1 MKNKRKSIAILLIIV
16 LIILL
21 ITLFIYQKLTTSKVN
36 YEVSIDGKTEK
47 RQLLFSGIWIVSEK
61 YTGNVER
68 KDISEGLSDIIKE
81 YLPGIKDDTKMKT
94 EKGLEKY
101 YKKHQN
107 TIIKELGIENSQE
120 FIALVKKMKSSS
132 ANFKKWD
139 KLTIN
144 KDSFV
149 DRKNDDYSYFEM
161 TVTYDNNKSV
171 DYSVYLANDKKMY
184 PRFKVGIKKW

>member
-1 MKNKRKSIAILLIIV
+1 MDK
-16 LIILL
+16 
-21 ITLFIYQKLTTSKVN
+21 FIFREIGSGRIFVVQGAKDEWNAFMFT
-36 YEVSIDGKTEK
+36 DGMD
-47 RQLLFSGIWIVSEK
+47 F
-61 YTGNVER
+61 VER

-171 DYSVYLANDKKMY
+171 DYSVYLANEKTTY
-184 PRFKVGIKKW
+184 PRFKVGIKK